1 MKSLIALLLALF
13 ATQAF
18 SAIQIESSRVIY
30 SAEYKSAS
38 LTVHNNA
45 KKNYIVQTWLDT
57 DGTNSSK
64 TMVVTPPLIKLTPDQ
79 SAVLRFI
86 YSGTGLPTDRESVI
100 WINVQEIPPRATEPN
115 VMQLAIRTRLKLFY
129 RPTAIK
135 TTLENEVRNLKIER
149 RSKAVIINNNGPLH
163 ISLSQLIVRNPKG
176 QEQKISAPMVSP
188 FSSQT
193 LSFSE
198 GSKVVGLTYINDH
211 GGIAD
216 VKID

>member
-1 MKSLIALLLALF
+1 MKSLIALLLAF
-13 ATQAF
+13 FTTQVF

-38 LTVHNNA
+38 LTIHNDA

-57 DGTNSSK
+57 DAANSSK
-64 TMVVTPPLIKLTPDQ
+64 TMIVTPPLIKLMPDQ

-86 YSGTGLPTDRESVI
+86 YSGTGLPLDRESVI
-100 WINVQEIPPRATEPN
+100 WINVQEIPPRATESN
-115 VMQLAIRTRLKLFY
+115 IMQLAIRTRLKLFY

-135 TTLENEVRNLKIER
+135 TTLENEVRKIKLER
-149 RSKAVIINNNGPLH
+149 RSNALIINNNGPLH
-163 ISLSQLIVRNPKG
+163 ISLSQLIIRTPKG
-176 QEQKISAPMVSP
+176 QEQRISAPMVSP
-188 FSSQT
+188 FSRQT